1 MKDRRKLVGILLGMA
16 MVVIAGM
23 LLYNY
28 HTGGDIPEGG
38 LQFPE
43 TIQGL
48 TLKEVVS
55 GPQAMAMISRLHG
68 TDIQIKQGY
77 IAVYGEDPN
86 QITMWVSESE
96 TRKEAE
102 ELFKIMDVKIKA
114 ASASPKAPFTDRRVL
129 TKAGKKVIAV
139 KGMGMENYYYKSG
152 TLVYWIA
159 AGGVDPDK
167 ALEETIKDLP

>member
-1 MKDRRKLVGILLGMA
+1 MTDRRKLLGIILGVVI
-16 MVVIAGM
+16 VVIAGM

-28 HTGGDIPEGG
+28 NTEGDIPEGG
-38 LQFPE
+38 LSFPE

-48 TLKEVVS
+48 KLGEVVT
-55 GPQAMAMISRLHG
+55 GPQAMAMISQLHG
-68 TDIQIKQGY
+68 TDIKIKEGY
-77 IAVYGEDPN
+77 IAVYGEEKS
-86 QITMWVSESE
+86 QITIWVSESN

-114 ASASPKAPFTDRRVL
+114 AADSPKAPFTDRRVM
-129 TKAGKKVIAV
+129 TKEGKKVIAV

-159 AGGVDPDK
+159 AGGVDPVK
-167 ALEETIKDLP
+167 TLEETLEVMP